1 MAMMSVLSGYMREFW
16 CCGRSSTPTSGHS
29 GCFDVEQQHESRE
42 VRECVGESVI
52 RVCGYPIGT
61 SRVLDL
67 SVAGCSRWV
76 RSRRRRRGG
85 DEL

>member
-1 MAMMSVLSGYMREFW
+1 MDHDGQRWITINEGHDERAEWIYAAFS

-29 GCFDVEQQHESRE
+29 GCFDAEQQHESRE

-61 SRVLDL
+61 RV
-67 SVAGCSRWV
+67 S
-76 RSRRRRRGG
+76 
-85 DEL
+85 